1 MPYGDGIPRT
11 HCFSLTDIHDF
22 DQCVFRFLVRHDL
35 ERKFEIDDSSPKM
48 ALGTILDET
57 IKLYHLSTATN
68 DPEYLSF
75 IVRGAVR
82 HIKTSIA
89 EKGEKSFYFKHGE
102 FINEAL
108 IEQAIDIFKN
118 YYAGL
123 NGKIKK
129 SLGKVGFCEYIIE
142 SPRAKFKLWGG
153 PDTFEMGDD
162 GVPEVVDYKYHEDP
176 QKGAERLDMDLTPNL
191 YTLLSSEQ
199 LKKMGYN
206 RARFIIRQWTDPSN
220 TTLFTDF
227 DLDDLGEVV
236 KQIKQ
241 KIEIILNN
249 KSVSFC
255 ERSFC
260 RACKSEKRQEYLREL
275 EEKKMVLLST
285 DVLFA
290 P

>member
-1 MPYGDGIPRT
+1 MYLSHSPPWLQWLYP
-11 HCFSLTDIHDF
+11 SLTWHKSRKEKSVYLTF
-22 DQCVFRFLVRHDL
+22 DDGPIPVVTPFVLNTLKNFNARATFFCIGDNAAKFPDL
-35 ERKFEIDDSSPKM
+35 YSDLISS
-48 ALGTILDET
+48 GHTVGNHT
-57 IKLYHLSTATN
+57 FNHLKGWNTAN
-68 DPEYLSF
+68 KDYLSN
-75 IVRGAVR
+75 
-82 HIKTSIA
+82 IA
-89 EKGEKSFYFKHGE
+89 KCSE
-102 FINEAL
+102 L
-108 IEQAIDIFKN
+108 IPSNLFRPP
-118 YYAGL
+118 Y
-123 NGKIKK
+123 GKIKK

-176 QKGAERLDMDLTPNL
+176 QKGAERLDMDLTPKL